1 MISEIFQGADI
12 NEVSKF
18 YVSNMLRC
26 TPEQHSKGLFF
37 FQAYSSILN
46 LMHKA
51 EHNTHQCLQ
60 KQLMSRR
67 IIL

>member
-1 MISEIFQGADI
+1 MISEASQGVEKNEFSRFQL
-12 NEVSKF
+12 
-18 YVSNMLRC
+18 SNLLRC
-26 TPEQHSKGLFF
+26 TPEQNIRGLSLF
-37 FQAYSSILN
+37 SGTRSILN